1 MTKRQ
6 GNLPY
11 FFVHFTKL
19 TEQNYCDS
27 IVAQNEVIEV
37 LVNMWIRRKEYER
50 LTDLVNSNARTY
62 FQLRELI
69 QRDADTIKELKDQIE
84 KYKQK
89 YADEL
94 QKRLELAEMIE
105 NNERS

>member
-1 MTKRQ
+1 M
-6 GNLPY
+6 
-11 FFVHFTKL
+11 HFTKL

-27 IVAQNEVIEV
+27 IVTLNEVIEV
-37 LVNMWIRRKEYER
+37 LVNMWIIRKEYER
-50 LTDLVNSNARTY
+50 LMYIANRNPKTEETALCYIDLY
-62 FQLRELI
+62 FKSQELI
-69 QRDADTIKELKDQIE
+69 QRDAKTIKELKDQIE

-94 QKRLELAEMIE
+94 QKRLELAEMIG